1 MRSLEVDKGVWKYL
15 AEHEQ
20 AALTEFLTKL
30 REQHGDEVVLVSLFG
45 SKVRGDFD
53 EESDV
58 DVLLVVE
65 NRNSQLW
72 EDIVEIETELML
84 KYGTVISSL
93 IMGRDNYEWHLQHRA
108 PLYRNIE
115 REGIELWTSIPESS
129 SASG

>member
-1 MRSLEVDKGVWKYL
+1 MDKEVLKYL
-15 AEHEQ
+15 GDNEQ
-20 AALTEFLTKL
+20 AALSEFLTKL
-30 REQHGDEVVLVSLFG
+30 REQHGSEVVLVSLFG

-53 EESDV
+53 EESDI

-72 EDIVEIETELML
+72 EDVVEIETELML
-84 KYGTVISSL
+84 KHDAVISSL
-93 IMGRDNYEWHLQHRA
+93 IMGRDNYEWHLRHRA

-115 REGIELWTSIPESS
+115 REGIELWMSTPKSS

>member
-1 MRSLEVDKGVWKYL
+1 MNGERLQHLSDQER
-15 AEHEQ
+15 
-20 AALTEFLTKL
+20 AALEEFLTKL
-30 REQHGDEVVLVSLFG
+30 RGQHGSEVVLVSLFG

-53 EESDV
+53 EESDI

-72 EDIVEIETELML
+72 EDVVGIETELML

-93 IMGRDNYEWHLQHRA
+93 IMGRENYEWHLRHRA

-115 REGIELWTSIPESS
+115 REGIELWTSIP
-129 SASG
+129 G

>member
-1 MRSLEVDKGVWKYL
+1 MDREVLKYL
-15 AEHEQ
+15 ADHEQ
-20 AALTEFLTKL
+20 VALREFLTKL
-30 REQHGDEVVLVSLFG
+30 REQHGSEVVLVSLFG

-53 EESDV
+53 EESDI

-84 KYGTVISSL
+84 KYGAVISSL
-93 IMGRDNYEWHLQHRA
+93 IMGRDNYEWHLRHRA
-108 PLYRNIE
+108 PLYRSIK
-115 REGIELWTSIPESS
+115 REGIELWTSTPGSS